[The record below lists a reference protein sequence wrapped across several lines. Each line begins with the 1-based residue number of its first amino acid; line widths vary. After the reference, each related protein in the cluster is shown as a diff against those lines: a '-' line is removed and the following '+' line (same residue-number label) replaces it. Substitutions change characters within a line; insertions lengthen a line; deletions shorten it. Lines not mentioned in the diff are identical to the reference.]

1 MIVARCRVWL
11 CVVVAAL
18 CCANA
23 AQAHIGN
30 KDIYQTVSA
39 GPYKLFVTVRT
50 PLVIPGVAAIEVR
63 SSGAPIRAITIT
75 PLPLTGEASKHP
87 PTPDAMKPSGSDPDF
102 FTGSLWIM
110 ASGSWQV
117 RFSVDGA
124 SGAAVASI
132 PVPAVPTQ
140 ITRIQRPMAIM
151 LTVLGCILV
160 LGAVGIVMAA
170 VRDARLIPGFS
181 AEHSRHRRA
190 LVAGAAALLLCA
202 AAVYL
207 AGKWWKVEAADY
219 RAGMHHNSALRT
231 TLNGNRLDLSIG
243 DPDPEGRGEWKM
255 VENAQLLAD
264 HGHLMHLY
272 AIRWPQMDAV
282 FHLHPVPNSERGFR
296 EVLPTMPPGTYRL
309 YADVVFRNGFPETE
323 TASLSVPPGIPGAS
337 LGDADASA
345 APPAISIGQLGSRYK
360 LPDGYE
366 MQWEKPTALTSN
378 TPYNLVFHLLDPQGE
393 PAKDMQPY
401 LGMPGHAAFV
411 KYDGTAFAHTHPDG
425 SAAMPAVM
433 LANESSGL
441 STSGMNAMEGM
452 TEMSSMNMGTEPLS
466 STVSFP
472 YGFPSTGTYRIF
484 IQMKHGTTV
493 IAFVTDPDG
502 YNRFT
507 TPLLAANPQAWRQ
520 VWTGPNGVVVI
531 HERVGALSH
540 EARPPVID
548 SSFKN
553 FR

>member
-1 MIVARCRVWL
+1 MIVVRRKSWL
-11 CVVVAAL
+11 CVIAVAL
-18 CCANA
+18 SCARI

-39 GPYKLFVTVRT
+39 GSYKLFVTVRT

-87 PTPDAMKPSGSDPDF
+87 PTPDAMKPSSSDPDF

-117 RFSVDGA
+117 RFNIDGA
-124 SGAAVASI
+124 EGTAVASI

-140 ITRIQRPMAIM
+140 FTRIQRPMAIV
-151 LTVLGCILV
+151 LSVLGCVLI

-170 VRDARLIPGFS
+170 VRDARLIPGRS
-181 AEHSRHRRA
+181 AEQSRPRRA
-190 LVAGAAALLLCA
+190 LAAGIAALFFCA

-219 RAGMHHNSALRT
+219 RRGMHHNSALRT
-231 TLNGNRLDLSIG
+231 SLNGNLLDLSIG
-243 DPDPEGRGEWKM
+243 DSDPERSGEWKT
-255 VENAQLLAD
+255 VDNTQFLTD

-282 FHLHPVPNSERGFR
+282 FHLHPVPNAESGFR
-296 EVLPTMPPGTYRL
+296 ETLPTMPPGTYHL

-323 TASLSVPPGIPGAS
+323 TASLSVPQGLSGAP
-337 LGDADASA
+337 LGAEDASA
-345 APPAISIGQLGSRYK
+345 TPPAISNGQLGLRYK

-366 MQWEKPTALTSN
+366 MQWDRPTALTFN
-378 TPYNLVFHLLDPQGE
+378 TPYNLVFHLFDPQGN
-393 PAKDMQPY
+393 PAKDMRPY

-433 LANESSGL
+433 LANESSGI
-441 STSGMNAMEGM
+441 STKAMNAMDGM
-452 TEMSSMNMGTEPLS
+452 TDTSSMNMGTEPLS

-472 YGFPSTGTYRIF
+472 YGFPSAGTYRVF

-493 IAFVTDPDG
+493 E
-502 YNRFT
+502 
-507 TPLLAANPQAWRQ
+507 
-520 VWTGPNGVVVI
+520 TGVFDASI
-531 HERVGALSH
+531 Q
-540 EARPPVID
+540 
-548 SSFKN
+548 
-553 FR
+553 